1 MTRVIVGY
9 DYFMNILRNIL
20 FLCAAIVA
28 QAVTAQ
34 STQTIRGHI
43 ADIAS
48 GEPIIGATV
57 KVDGGGI
64 GSPSD
69 KEGNF
74 IITNVP
80 VGRHTIMAS
89 HMSYEP
95 IVLKE
100 QLLSASK
107 EMVLELK
114 MREYPSELGEIV
126 VKPHVNKQ
134 QPLNV
139 MAQTGARMF
148 SVEEATR
155 YAGGMADPA
164 RTASMF
170 AGVAASGAT
179 NGISIHG
186 NSPQM
191 LQWRIEGIEVNNPN
205 HFGEITEAGGGIFT
219 SLNGSMLANSDF
231 LTGAMPAEYG
241 NALSGAFDIKMRSG
255 NNTKYEHAFQ
265 VGTLWFDIASEGPL
279 GKKGRTKASYLV
291 NYRYS
296 FLKVAKELK
305 AINMENEDLDYQDL
319 SFKLNMPTSK
329 AGTFSVWFT
338 GLHDNYSNDVPDIS
352 DWETLWDM
360 NSSWSKQTSIAGGI
374 SHKIMLNPG
383 GTLRSSIAVT
393 ESYRKLGMADYDSNM
408 FETPNMAGRNT
419 QWNLFLDV
427 VHQQKISSRYTMQ
440 NGINQQHMGF
450 NLLLDVCPAV
460 AKPLERVYDSNG
472 STGLTRLYSSHKLQL
487 TNRLSAVAGVN
498 VMWFKLNSQWLLEP
512 RLSFAYK
519 TSASSTLSAAY
530 ALNSRKEN
538 TDVYFVETKPGD
550 GSPAMTNKDLG
561 LTRSHHFSVSFAKQI
576 GDDAQIK
583 VEPYYQYV
591 FDVPVEEGSTF
602 SLINNRAFYIDRHL
616 KSVGAGRNYGIDLT
630 AERYLRD
637 GYYGMLTATL
647 FKSEYRDAQGSWH
660 STRYDRRYIVNV
672 LGGKEWM
679 LGKGNSN
686 VLGVNAR
693 VTMQGGDRYSPVPEG
708 LTIEEIMERNDKTVP
723 EDTNNPFSETMGMN
737 LGYAFSVKYT
747 INKRNVS
754 HHFILEY
761 LKIKTF
767 QGRTVDLKTKTIVD
781 QFTALTFPNI
791 AYRVEF

>member
-57 KVDGGGI
+57 KVDGSGI

-241 NALSGAFDIKMRSG
+241 NALSG
-255 NNTKYEHAFQ
+255 Y
-265 VGTLWFDIASEGPL
+265 P
-279 GKKGRTKASYLV
+279 
-291 NYRYS
+291 
-296 FLKVAKELK
+296 
-305 AINMENEDLDYQDL
+305 
-319 SFKLNMPTSK
+319 
-329 AGTFSVWFT
+329 
-338 GLHDNYSNDVPDIS
+338 
-352 DWETLWDM
+352 
-360 NSSWSKQTSIAGGI
+360 
-374 SHKIMLNPG
+374 
-383 GTLRSSIAVT
+383 
-393 ESYRKLGMADYDSNM
+393 
-408 FETPNMAGRNT
+408 
-419 QWNLFLDV
+419 
-427 VHQQKISSRYTMQ
+427 
-440 NGINQQHMGF
+440 
-450 NLLLDVCPAV
+450 
-460 AKPLERVYDSNG
+460 
-472 STGLTRLYSSHKLQL
+472 
-487 TNRLSAVAGVN
+487 
-498 VMWFKLNSQWLLEP
+498 
-512 RLSFAYK
+512 
-519 TSASSTLSAAY
+519 
-530 ALNSRKEN
+530 
-538 TDVYFVETKPGD
+538 
-550 GSPAMTNKDLG
+550 
-561 LTRSHHFSVSFAKQI
+561 
-576 GDDAQIK
+576 
-583 VEPYYQYV
+583 
-591 FDVPVEEGSTF
+591 
-602 SLINNRAFYIDRHL
+602 
-616 KSVGAGRNYGIDLT
+616 
-630 AERYLRD
+630 
-637 GYYGMLTATL
+637 
-647 FKSEYRDAQGSWH
+647 
-660 STRYDRRYIVNV
+660 
-672 LGGKEWM
+672 
-679 LGKGNSN
+679 
-686 VLGVNAR
+686 
-693 VTMQGGDRYSPVPEG
+693 
-708 LTIEEIMERNDKTVP
+708 
-723 EDTNNPFSETMGMN
+723 
-737 LGYAFSVKYT
+737 
-747 INKRNVS
+747 
-754 HHFILEY
+754 
-761 LKIKTF
+761 
-767 QGRTVDLKTKTIVD
+767 
-781 QFTALTFPNI
+781 
-791 AYRVEF
+791 

>member
-1 MTRVIVGY
+1 MYTYLTFIVNSLY
-9 DYFMNILRNIL
+9 NNKDPCHTDKSLL
-20 FLCAAIVA
+20 FCIIIK
-28 QAVTAQ
+28 THER
-34 STQTIRGHI
+34 IF
-43 ADIAS
+43 S
-48 GEPIIGATV
+48 G
-57 KVDGGGI
+57 
-64 GSPSD
+64 GS
-69 KEGNF
+69 
-74 IITNVP
+74 
-80 VGRHTIMAS
+80 
-89 HMSYEP
+89 
-95 IVLKE
+95 
-100 QLLSASK
+100 
-107 EMVLELK
+107 
-114 MREYPSELGEIV
+114 
-126 VKPHVNKQ
+126 
-134 QPLNV
+134 
-139 MAQTGARMF
+139 
-148 SVEEATR
+148 
-155 YAGGMADPA
+155 
-164 RTASMF
+164 
-170 AGVAASGAT
+170 
-179 NGISIHG
+179 
-186 NSPQM
+186 
-191 LQWRIEGIEVNNPN
+191 
-205 HFGEITEAGGGIFT
+205 
-219 SLNGSMLANSDF
+219 
-231 LTGAMPAEYG
+231 
-241 NALSGAFDIKMRSG
+241 
-255 NNTKYEHAFQ
+255 
-265 VGTLWFDIASEGPL
+265 
-279 GKKGRTKASYLV
+279 
-291 NYRYS
+291 
-296 FLKVAKELK
+296 
-305 AINMENEDLDYQDL
+305 
-319 SFKLNMPTSK
+319 
-329 AGTFSVWFT
+329 
-338 GLHDNYSNDVPDIS
+338 
-352 DWETLWDM
+352 
-360 NSSWSKQTSIAGGI
+360 
-374 SHKIMLNPG
+374 
-383 GTLRSSIAVT
+383 
-393 ESYRKLGMADYDSNM
+393 
-408 FETPNMAGRNT
+408 
-419 QWNLFLDV
+419 
-427 VHQQKISSRYTMQ
+427 
-440 NGINQQHMGF
+440 
-450 NLLLDVCPAV
+450 
-460 AKPLERVYDSNG
+460 
-472 STGLTRLYSSHKLQL
+472 
-487 TNRLSAVAGVN
+487 LSAVAGVN

-616 KSVGAGRNYGIDLT
+616 KGVGAGRNYGIDLT